1 MTVVLLVACAVAWL
15 AAGFYWQE
23 CRDLRR
29 LLRAHVRELKRQQL
43 FAAKQ
48 QQEAEQFAQAVAS
61 EVEAVARWDRAQQ
74 ALTDAFPEEPETRG
88 HLRRI
93 Q

>member
-1 MTVVLLVACAVAWL
+1 MTVVLLVLCAAAWL
-15 AAGFYWQE
+15 AAGYWWME

-29 LLRAHVRELKRQQL
+29 LLRAHVRELKRERLLAARVEQQAREL
-43 FAAKQ
+43 AG
-48 QQEAEQFAQAVAS
+48 AVVL
-61 EVEAVARWDRAQQ
+61 ERWDRAQQ